1 MLIDRSILKQV
12 FSLRMVIALLM
23 GFAAGLPLLMTKGT
37 LQAWMSDEGVD
48 LTVIGLFALVGLPY
62 TLKFLWAPLLDR
74 FTPVFLGRRRGW
86 LLAAQLLLALAIF
99 GMSLVNPSSSALI
112 LAVICLLVTF
122 FSASQ
127 DIVID
132 AYRRESLADEELG
145 LGSTL
150 YVYGYRVAMLVSGAG
165 ALWLADH
172 LTWSAVYMLLAITML
187 ISAIPTLIAREPQIG
202 ELLPTSMKEAVLEP
216 FAEFFK
222 RSGVSSA
229 VVILAFILC
238 YKLGDAMASQMFTP
252 FYLDIGFTKSQIAA
266 VAKAFGMASLFGG
279 FFVGGILILKIGINI
294 ALWLFGI
301 LQAISTACFALLVHS
316 GAHIPT
322 LSFVI
327 AFENLSSG
335 MGTAAFIAFMAR
347 LCDKRYTATQYA
359 LLTSLMAVPMTV
371 MSAPTGFLA
380 KNLGWSTFFIGCAII
395 ALPGLILLKKMT
407 ANNR

>member
-1 MLIDRSILKQV
+1 MLVNRSILKQV

-172 LTWSAVYMLLAITML
+172 LTWSAVYMLLAVTML

-216 FAEFFK
+216 FSEFFK
-222 RSGVSSA
+222 RSGVGSA

-301 LQAISTACFALLVHS
+301 LQAISTACFALLVYS

-359 LLTSLMAVPMTV
+359 LLTSLMAVPMTI

-380 KNLGWSTFFIGCAII
+380 KNLGWSTFFVGCAII

-407 ANNR
+407 ADKC

>member
-1 MLIDRSILKQV
+1 MSVNRSMLKQV

-37 LQAWMSDEGVD
+37 LQAWMTDEGVD

-86 LLAAQLLLALAIF
+86 LLAAQILLALAIF

-172 LTWSAVYMLLAITML
+172 LTWSAVYMLLAVTML

-202 ELLPTSMKEAVLEP
+202 KVLPTSMKEAVLEP

-222 RSGVSSA
+222 RSGVGSA

-279 FFVGGILILKIGINI
+279 FFVGGILILKVGINI

-301 LQAISTACFALLVHS
+301 LQAISTACFALLVYS

-380 KNLGWSTFFIGCAII
+380 KNLGWSTFFIGCAVI

-407 ANNR
+407 ADNR